1 MTKERLYRVSKFLHN
16 LKQSNDRFWNTHA
29 FRYAHFAD
37 NSPLGMDCR
46 YAEAT
51 LLGYKN
57 EKEYGSLR
65 STLLDMR
72 AMIDLILGELDAS
85 TNS

>member
-1 MTKERLYRVSKFLHN
+1 MTKERLYKVSKLLHN
-16 LKQSNDRFWNTHA
+16 LKQYNDRFWNTHA

-37 NSPLGMDCR
+37 SSPLGVDCR

-51 LLGYKN
+51 LQGYKN
-57 EKEYGSLR
+57 EKEQNSLR

-72 AMIDLILGELDAS
+72 NIIDLILGELDAS